1 MSEMHGW
8 HLMHWMTMF
17 SFKLSLIPMSEMR
30 GWHHMMHWM
39 TMFSVKLSLIPMSE
53 MRGWHMMH
61 WMKLPHMRSPLF
73 KARNIPHP
81 VNIKCL

>member
-1 MSEMHGW
+1 
-8 HLMHWMTMF
+8 MHW
-17 SFKLSLIPMSEMR
+17 L
-30 GWHHMMHWM
+30 

-61 WMKLPHMRSPLF
+61 WMKLPHMRSTLF

-81 VNIKCL
+81 VIIQILNVNDF